1 MTRTEYLKQLDSHLR
16 KLPQADYEEAMAYFT
31 EYFAEAGEENEALVM
46 AELGTPKEAARDL
59 INNILDKKV
68 MEDRYPPRTKR
79 QMIWLIILAIF
90 AVPVGIPV
98 ILIILALLAAL
109 VVLFFSLMVAGA
121 SFCLALFIGAGIF
134 LWDALA
140 YLGQGQLFAFGFGGG
155 LAMLGSALLLAL
167 LVYVFGKWTAHGLK
181 TLVKWIIKKGQRA

>member
-31 EYFAEAGEENEALVM
+31 EYFAEAGEENEAMVM
-46 AELGTPKEAARDL
+46 AELGTPREAARDL

-90 AVPVGIPV
+90 AIPVGIPA
-98 ILIILALLAAL
+98 ILTILATLIAL
-109 VVLFFSLMVAGA
+109 VVLTLGLMIAGA
-121 SFCLALFIGAGIF
+121 LFCLALFIGAGIF

-140 YLGQGQLFAFGFGGG
+140 YLGQGQLFALGFGGG
-155 LAMLGSALLLAL
+155 LAMLGSAFLLAL
-167 LVYVFGKWTAHGLK
+167 LVYVFGKWTGHGLK